1 MESWGPTQEKHMKT
15 ISMITA
21 SGRDYEESAR
31 KLRLVLTWLLLVRVG
46 SSISGY
52 LNHSHLEV
60 REMKGAELS

>member
-1 MESWGPTQEKHMKT
+1 
-15 ISMITA
+15 MITA